1 MTKLIK
7 SIVLALLVLIC
18 FGSQALGEIIGSVQ
32 TFQDMGNGI
41 ELNCTNAYLSIEL
54 ITPEIARVRV
64 GVKRPGAES
73 RYLEDFSYAIREDLP
88 KIKSSY
94 KVKDNGKSILLSTTA
109 IDVVIS
115 KNPVLL
121 TFLDKEGFC
130 LSEDFSPMSW
140 LPAPEGQSVTCT
152 KSLSYGEHFYGLGE
166 KTGPL
171 DKRRSKCV
179 MWNTGEYGD
188 DIRSDPLYQSH
199 PFFIGLKEN
208 KAYGIFFDN
217 TYRTH
222 FDMGHTFEDRYIFRS
237 EGGELDY
244 YFIAGPLVKDV
255 VKRFSFLTGYMPLP
269 PIWALGHMICRWS
282 YYPETEVMDIARRA
296 RAEEIPLDVIW
307 LDIHYMDGYRCFTWD
322 KSRFPDLSGM
332 VSKLHAMGYKVVSMI
347 NPGIKADPRYFVF
360 KEGIQRDAFVK
371 YPHGGL
377 YIGKVW
383 PKECVFPDFTRLDVR
398 KWWGSL
404 YNGLLEAGI
413 DGFWNDM
420 NEPDIF
426 HPQTGTM
433 DDNAVFNDF
442 GLNSSHKKI
451 HNVYGSYMAKATL
464 EGISRLMGKKRA
476 FVLSRAGY
484 SGLQRYAASW
494 TGDNTSNFDHL
505 RLQIPMFLNM
515 GLSGTPFIGSDIG
528 GFFKSASAELLVRW
542 YQASSLVPLMRE
554 HNCRGEYDQEPWV
567 HGDPYKSFI
576 RKYINMR
583 YRLLPYLY
591 TCFYEASKDGSPIMR
606 PLLYEYQQDSN
617 TFTLD
622 DQFLI
627 GRDILV
633 APVLQEGAVR
643 RLVYLPKGNW
653 YDYETKD
660 VLEGNRSMY
669 YDAPLSM
676 LPVFIKE
683 GAILPTKEPGLYTTE
698 KSIETITLEIF
709 PLQTRDSSTSIL
721 YMDDGVTKD
730 SPFVLFEFDMKKTE
744 NNLCIEF
751 TRKGAFDGI
760 KSFDVKVYSGPPRK
774 VIIDNEETEF
784 RYEDG
789 VIYLTTTKD
798 VKLVE
803 LIY

>member
-18 FGSQALGEIIGSVQ
+18 FVSQALGEIIGSVQ

-426 HPQTGTM
+426 HTETGTM